1 MLKRDNIVIASLISI
16 TPALLAFWLIS
27 QTAALVAF
35 VLVFIAALV
44 YLQYQTQRQPNEV
57 LEIFHHA
64 ETNQLQILANND
76 LIRTIDLSQYP
87 SIQEAIKQE
96 ISQNTASL
104 KNLISQVQF
113 ININD
118 RELEQQLNQQFASR

>member
-16 TPALLAFWLIS
+16 TPALIAFWLIS

-44 YLQYQTQRQPNEV
+44 YLQYQTQRQPHEV

-64 ETNQLQILANND
+64 ETNQLQMLANND

-113 ININD
+113 VNIND
-118 RELEQQLNQQFASR
+118 RELEQQLNQQFARR